1 MGINED
7 ELDETLIQRT
17 SVLDSNSESPKSDK
31 EEVVPPKAESHIL
44 TMFKKKMMGGAP
56 PPKPQITVES
66 ASPRNDS
73 PLPGLF
79 LRKSALIKETK
90 SESDK
95 SMGELSDDEV
105 KSPISFVEK
114 KDSEEEKD

>member
-31 EEVVPPKAESHIL
+31 QEVVPPRADSHIL

-66 ASPRNDS
+66 ASPRNDA

-90 SESDK
+90 S
-95 SMGELSDDEV
+95 
-105 KSPISFVEK
+105 
-114 KDSEEEKD
+114 

>member
-1 MGINED
+1 MGED

-31 EEVVPPKAESHIL
+31 EEVVPPRADSHIL

-66 ASPRNDS
+66 ASPINDAPPPS
-73 PLPGLF
+73 LF

-114 KDSEEEKD
+114 KDSEIEED